1 LKKASNEEV
10 VASARLNPVEWPL
23 GSDVVTTDTRKG
35 VQSVEHAFSLLQVFV
50 QSEKPL
56 AIKEIAE
63 SSGMPASKVHH
74 YLVSL
79 VRVGAVQQMANGAYC
94 LGAFALHMGLAAV
107 RRLEPVELAAAAA
120 SKLRDATGE
129 AAFISVWGNY
139 GPVSVRYFE
148 GFQPVTVEIRV
159 GNVLPLA
166 ISATGK
172 VFVTWGAD
180 SQIAPVLSRE
190 KISTE
195 QRAVI
200 RSDTLQSGLGQVD
213 GELLPRIASLAAP
226 VFDHDGRLALVITQL
241 GWSGEFDLA
250 PDGKIARA
258 LTECAARLSVQ
269 LGYTGSAH
277 QLR

>member
-1 LKKASNEEV
+1 MKKASNEDLLASAKLATAEPIV
-10 VASARLNPVEWPL
+10 GFDVAS
-23 GSDVVTTDTRKG
+23 TDTRKG

-63 SSGMPASKVHH
+63 ASGMPSSKVHH

-79 VRVGAVQQMANGAYC
+79 MRVGAVQQMGNGAYS

-129 AAFISVWGNY
+129 ATFISVWGNY

-166 ISATGK
+166 ISATGR
-172 VFVTWGAD
+172 VYITWGVD
-180 SQIAPVLSRE
+180 SQVTPILSRE
-190 KISTE
+190 KIT
-195 QRAVI
+195 ADTLAAI
-200 RSDTLQSGLGQVD
+200 RSQTLRTGLGQVD
-213 GELLPRIASLAAP
+213 GELLPRIASLSAP
-226 VFDHDGRLALVITQL
+226 VFDHDGRLALAITQL
-241 GWSGEFDLA
+241 GWSGEFDLTA
-250 PDGKIARA
+250 DGRIGRA
-258 LTECAARLSVQ
+258 LLACAEKLSAQ
-269 LGYTGSAH
+269 LGYAGSANP
-277 QLR
+277 LR